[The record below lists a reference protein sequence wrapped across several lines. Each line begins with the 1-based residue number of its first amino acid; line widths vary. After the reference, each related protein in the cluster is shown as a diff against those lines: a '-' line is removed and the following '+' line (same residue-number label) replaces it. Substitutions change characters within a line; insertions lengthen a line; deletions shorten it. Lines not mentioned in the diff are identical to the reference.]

1 MLGYGI
7 ITPSIPIFA
16 KLLNASETEI
26 GLAFSAYPVAFILV
40 VLPFGK
46 LVDRIGRN
54 HIVISLGMFLLFASS
69 MLLSVAHSFFILSMA
84 RAFQGMASAISW
96 VAAQPL
102 AAQCTPEDGKGG
114 GMQLSLISTSY
125 GLGMIMGP
133 ILGSLNPFELPFLIC
148 GLIALTLS
156 LISFFAVKTSSKA
169 SEKVE
174 GTVKSLLK
182 KRGIML
188 GCLVILYAYLCIG
201 MLELLFPLYMDS
213 LSFSKSDIGILFG
226 VLAIILTISQPFIGK
241 WIEKSGLSRPMYSA
255 LAINAIAMLIIVKV
269 SGFMLWLPV
278 VAAFGFSLG
287 ALVTTSM
294 SLIAASSR
302 KGEQGLAY
310 GLWNLS
316 FSIGYLI
323 GPAASGAIADYS
335 GMFTS
340 FLIGALITIPIIILA
355 VKYYQ
360 ISELNP

>member
-69 MLLSVAHSFFILSMA
+69 MILSVAHSFFVLSMA

-102 AAQCTPEDGKGG
+102 AAQCTSEDGKG

-133 ILGSLNPFELPFLIC
+133 ILGSLDPFELPFLIC
-148 GLIALTLS
+148 GLIALTFS
-156 LISFFAVKTSSKA
+156 LISFFAVKTSYKA

-201 MLELLFPLYMDS
+201 MVELLFPLYMDS

-241 WIEKSGLSRPMYSA
+241 WIGKSGLSRPMYFA

-269 SGFMLWLPV
+269 SGFIFWLPV

-340 FLIGALITIPIIILA
+340 FLIGALITIPIMILA
-355 VKYYQ
+355 VKYNQ